1 MTYKIKMT
9 RVYSTYFLI
18 EADTEQD
25 ALEQFYDIPDE
36 DKYNAELEQMNVDE
50 DVIVLS
56 VTN

>member
-1 MTYKIKMT
+1 MT

>member
-9 RVYSTYFLI
+9 RVYSTYFLV
-18 EADTEQD
+18 EADTYEQ
-25 ALEQFYDIPDE
+25 ALEKFDDISDDE
-36 DKYNAELEQMNVDE
+36 KYNAELEQMNVDE